1 MRITLEMTIRYQGEV
16 SGEMVLSVSG
26 SFRPISMIGRRRE
39 LHELLVRCSA

>member
-26 SFRPISMIGRRRE
+26 SFRPNSKIGRRPE
-39 LHELLVRCSA
+39 LHELLVRHSA